1 MMEATQLHQNGEVRW
16 MRSIIAR
23 LVVGSLLAVGGL
35 FGQLSPQHSAVVDA
49 ASPGQQ
55 SIPVHSRGRFALK
68 DLKDLK
74 HGAATTS
81 RHAMPR
87 LRLNA
92 GARPQPGGL
101 PPTAP
106 RAAAG
111 ARPRV
116 AATPPFAVQTD
127 FAGLSQADDTGV
139 FGPGIEPPDP
149 WVAVGPVDVLQSVNS
164 LLRLTDRSGTQKAI
178 GRVDD
183 FFGVLP
189 GQVVVSDPRLV
200 YDQQHDRWIGTVMS
214 FDCTNGYLYLAV
226 SETSDPA
233 GFWDGWFFTYNGS
246 IPDFPGLGSSS
257 DKIVISANEFAIDPT
272 SADCTSTTS
281 PRSSLLVVDWSAV
294 QGTAPIRDA
303 YFSTPGY
310 WSWRPAPNLSPDPA
324 IYVVGERRS
333 DGDVTYAKLTGD
345 VRNPNAPGPD
355 PSPVQFVGPTDI
367 NSIAAFAPPPPPAE
381 PGSPN
386 TIADAV
392 DERPTDAVWANGSL
406 WFVSTFPQVLTG
418 DPAPRDTVRVTQ
430 ILTAGSPT
438 VRQDFTI
445 GTAGVDT
452 FMGGIG
458 LTANGTAYFV
468 YSTSSTTTAVST
480 WANLQH
486 PDDPVN
492 TFSDP
497 VLVASGSGN
506 YPGTRWGDFVGVAQ
520 DPAYPD
526 AVWAADEVPVAGAW
540 TTRVTQLATSLA
552 TPTGSTYH
560 ALTPARLLD
569 TRIGNGLA
577 GPFVSHVAR
586 TFQVTGRGGVP
597 GNATAVTGNL
607 TVVGQTAPGYLFL
620 GPVATNNPTSSTL
633 NFPLGDARANGVTVA
648 LGASGTLSATYVA
661 GTLSPH
667 TQVLFDVTGYFTP

>member
-1 MMEATQLHQNGEVRW
+1 
-16 MRSIIAR
+16 IC
-23 LVVGSLLAVGGL
+23 
-35 FGQLSPQHSAVVDA
+35 
-49 ASPGQQ
+49 
-55 SIPVHSRGRFALK
+55 
-68 DLKDLK
+68 
-74 HGAATTS
+74 
-81 RHAMPR
+81 
-87 LRLNA
+87 
-92 GARPQPGGL
+92 
-101 PPTAP
+101 
-106 RAAAG
+106 
-111 ARPRV
+111 
-116 AATPPFAVQTD
+116 
-127 FAGLSQADDTGV
+127 
-139 FGPGIEPPDP
+139 
-149 WVAVGPVDVLQSVNS
+149 
-164 LLRLTDRSGTQKAI
+164 LLRLTDRSGVPIAQA
-178 GRVDD
+178 RVDD

-189 GQVVVSDPRLV
+189 GQIVASDPRFI
-200 YDQQHDRWIGTVMS
+200 YDQQHDRWVGTVMS
-214 FDCTNGYLYLAV
+214 FDCTNGYVYLAV
-226 SETSDPA
+226 SETGDPG
-233 GFWDGWFFTYNGS
+233 GFWDGWFFTYEGQ
-246 IPDFPGLGSSS
+246 IPDYPGLGSSS
-257 DKIVISANEFAIDPT
+257 DKIVISANEFTIDPT
-272 SADCTSTTS
+272 SPDCASTTS

-303 YFSTPGY
+303 YFPTPGY
-310 WSWRPAPNLSPDPA
+310 WSWRPAPNLSPDQG

-333 DGDVTYAKLTGD
+333 DGDVTFAKLNGD
-345 VRNPNAPGPD
+345 VRNPNAPGAD

-367 NSIAAFAPPPPPAE
+367 NSIAAFAPPPPPGQ

-406 WFVSTFPQVLTG
+406 WFVSTFPFDFLG
-418 DPAPRDTVRVTQ
+418 DTATRDTVRVTQ
-430 ILTAGSPT
+430 ILTPGTPA
-438 VRQDFTI
+438 VRQDFMI
-445 GTAGVDT
+445 GTLGVDT

-458 LTANGTAYFV
+458 LTTNGTAYFV
-468 YSTSSTTTAVST
+468 YSTSSSTTPVST
-480 WANLQH
+480 WANLQR

-569 TRIGNGLA
+569 TRIGNGLS

-607 TVVGQTAPGYLFL
+607 TVVGQTASGYLFL

-661 GTLSPH
+661 GSLSPH